1 MHTLRHTCNTYI
13 YHTSHEYPA
22 FRFFAAKKRRRK
34 DSLEPP
40 RAGSRLVDRASRAP
54 RILRH
59 TTRATIDAAA
69 RSTRG
74 AARRGAARK
83 PASVASSGRALDDAT
98 AARRRARATMRD
110 DDAMGATR
118 LADALAD
125 AVEDASARNA
135 GGGPG
140 RAGRA
145 RAKTNG
151 KSARPRLNDA
161 GAHLRVLLATDDAH
175 TRKMVES
182 MLRELGVEVVAA
194 TNGNE
199 VLDVLRGAPKS
210 AREDTSVDM
219 ILLDVLMPE
228 LDGEVELVEACKANE
243 TLRGVPI
250 VIMSTVDERKACKT
264 RFENSGAA
272 GFLTKPVNRIELKE
286 SLAHTRALKS
296 HESGSVEG
304 EGSGSGNC
312 MDPNDNVGGSANS
325 SLTKLTSREKVAGGS
340 GGGQNDSGSDN
351 QYNEKPLTRRAEAE
365 AIDRWASRE
374 GGSGDCGSGGSGQ
387 GTGSGSGS
395 HEGSGSGQR
404 DPNDGEKFRGLSVQL
419 IKAHGGATTM
429 LELSLPE
436 HASEHVVVRR
446 SNSRSAFKGFQNYL
460 KNENKDTAVQ
470 MMSVDLTQQHHSFYE
485 ASSMMPP
492 SDFAKFYGP
501 IMPKMEMPVPP
512 PMPPYAD
519 MNQFSAAAAAAA
531 AVAASSVDASVMD
544 QSYMANPF
552 FNVLQ
557 TAADHTQQTSSS
569 QAAEHRAAAIRR
581 FLKKRKERNFEK
593 KVLYPSRQKLSE
605 SRPRVRGQFTRN
617 NDETTTTTTTTENVS
632 NGSDNKPKSNETNAS
647 EANKVGEVEGK
658 GVDEYGHGSNEG
670 SNEGSKEGSRSSSG
684 AEGEG
689 SK

>member
-1 MHTLRHTCNTYI
+1 
-13 YHTSHEYPA
+13 
-22 FRFFAAKKRRRK
+22 
-34 DSLEPP
+34 
-40 RAGSRLVDRASRAP
+40 
-54 RILRH
+54 
-59 TTRATIDAAA
+59 
-69 RSTRG
+69 
-74 AARRGAARK
+74 
-83 PASVASSGRALDDAT
+83 
-98 AARRRARATMRD
+98 MRD

-135 GGGPG
+135 GGGRG

-312 MDPNDNVGGSANS
+312 MDC
-325 SLTKLTSREKVAGGS
+325 LLYTSPSPR
-340 GGGQNDSGSDN
+340 D
-351 QYNEKPLTRRAEAE
+351 
-365 AIDRWASRE
+365 
-374 GGSGDCGSGGSGQ
+374 
-387 GTGSGSGS
+387 
-395 HEGSGSGQR
+395 QR
-404 DPNDGEKFRGLSVQL
+404 
-419 IKAHGGATTM
+419 
-429 LELSLPE
+429 
-436 HASEHVVVRR
+436 
-446 SNSRSAFKGFQNYL
+446 
-460 KNENKDTAVQ
+460 
-470 MMSVDLTQQHHSFYE
+470 
-485 ASSMMPP
+485 
-492 SDFAKFYGP
+492 
-501 IMPKMEMPVPP
+501 
-512 PMPPYAD
+512 
-519 MNQFSAAAAAAA
+519 
-531 AVAASSVDASVMD
+531 
-544 QSYMANPF
+544 
-552 FNVLQ
+552 
-557 TAADHTQQTSSS
+557 
-569 QAAEHRAAAIRR
+569 
-581 FLKKRKERNFEK
+581 
-593 KVLYPSRQKLSE
+593 
-605 SRPRVRGQFTRN
+605 
-617 NDETTTTTTTTENVS
+617 
-632 NGSDNKPKSNETNAS
+632 
-647 EANKVGEVEGK
+647 
-658 GVDEYGHGSNEG
+658 
-670 SNEGSKEGSRSSSG
+670 GSRMPSS
-684 AEGEG
+684 A
-689 SK
+689 